1 MKIIPAIKCALLL
14 APVCLLSLS
23 AGSQTLTVKKPRVRL
38 PPPMER
44 ELSGGFGL
52 TSTGWKAFVDYGQIR
67 SDEGRYSDQFH
78 NVRLYQLEFAEVK
91 HPKETRVTSRQGS
104 NPGEGKTKPYI
115 FGKINNFYTLNLS
128 YGRRKMIAGKPEP
141 KSVSIHWVYAGGLS
155 LGMLK
160 PYYLDG
166 YAPYDQMSGSQ
177 LVRKEFKYADYP
189 SNFLNNDYI
198 VGAAGF
204 SKGLGEI
211 KLVPGLQAKTA
222 IHFDFSNKK
231 HLLMGVEAGVSAA
244 VYTQKIELMANQKA
258 YPYTMNLYASFQIGK
273 RW

>member
-160 PYYLDG
+160 PYYLEDSDEKRVLDNASAVASKAG
-166 YAPYDQMSGSQ
+166 ILMKCCRKRNAVSPVRIGKFCCTSLRRFSSAP
-177 LVRKEFKYADYP
+177 F
-189 SNFLNNDYI
+189 
-198 VGAAGF
+198 
-204 SKGLGEI
+204 
-211 KLVPGLQAKTA
+211 
-222 IHFDFSNKK
+222 
-231 HLLMGVEAGVSAA
+231 SAA
-244 VYTQKIELMANQKA
+244 
-258 YPYTMNLYASFQIGK
+258 
-273 RW
+273 